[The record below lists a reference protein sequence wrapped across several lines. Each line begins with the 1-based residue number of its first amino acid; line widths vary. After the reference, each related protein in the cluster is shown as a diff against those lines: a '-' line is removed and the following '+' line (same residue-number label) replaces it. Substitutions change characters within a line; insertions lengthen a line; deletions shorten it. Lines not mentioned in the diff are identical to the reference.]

1 MPIDIEDLRAFKGGD
16 VEKVKESE
24 RRRFNADG
32 PAKVDKIIALDE
44 TWRSNRGQIDNL
56 RKAFNAESKRMGEFA
71 KQRKEKGAE
80 WFNAR
85 KDEVSAKTA
94 AIKVEIAEKEAEMA
108 AAAKERD
115 ALLGTIGNYVHDSV
129 PVFEHEEDPE
139 TGELHNAIESTWGV
153 DTRRVFPESKEDGA
167 ADLRLRN
174 NAPGAGPDGKL
185 LHHHELL
192 QMLGGYNPEEGI
204 KVGGSR
210 CYFLRGAGVS
220 LNFAL
225 QMYAQNFLIEQN
237 YTLLQPPYFMRKD
250 VMAGVAQLAEFDEAL
265 YHVSGGDE
273 TESGAEREK
282 YLIAT
287 SEQPICGFHKDEWI
301 NEKTLRG
308 NPIKYA
314 GVSTCFRKEAG
325 SSGKDTRGIF
335 RVHQFE
341 KVEQFVISHPE
352 ESWECHEQML
362 MQCKTFTQ
370 SLGLAYR
377 VVNIV
382 SGDLNNAAAKKYD
395 MEAWFPGYDAYREIV
410 SCSNCLDYQS
420 RSMEIRCGQPS
431 SKSERTASAGKG
443 KAARKNYVHMLNSTL
458 CACTRLICCIL
469 ENYQT
474 PLGVVVP
481 EVLLRYMPPALLK
494 TDEEGRKYLPFVEP
508 LKVVEEKATKKKKK
522 KKGGNKKNNQKKTK
536 GGESKQA
543 AAEPKAPS
551 TGGN

>member
-16 VEKVKESE
+16 VERVKESE
-24 RRRFNADG
+24 RRRFND
-32 PAKVDKIIALDE
+32 PSRVDTVIQLDE
-44 TWRSNRGQIDNL
+44 TWRKLRGEIDL
-56 RKAFNAESKRMGEFA
+56 HRKEFNAESKKMGEYA

-80 WFNAR
+80 WFNQ
-85 KDEVSAKTA
+85 KKEETKAKTA
-94 AIKVEIAEKEAEMA
+94 EIKAQI
-108 AAAKERD
+108 AAKEEEMVLTAGERD
-115 ALLGTIGNYVHDSV
+115 KLLSTIGNYVHDSV

-139 TGELHNAIESTWGV
+139 TGELHNGIESTWGNE
-153 DTRRVFPESKEDGA
+153 TRRVFPSSKD
-167 ADLRLRN
+167 ADRDDLLGRN
-174 NAPGAGPDGKL
+174 NAPGAGPDGKM

-192 QMLGGYNPEEGI
+192 QMLGGYRPDEGI

-225 QMYAQNFLIEQN
+225 QMYAQNFLIEQD

-250 VMAGVAQLAEFDEAL
+250 IMAGVAQLAEFDEAL

-287 SEQPICGFHKDEWI
+287 SEQPICGFHKGEWI
-301 NEKTLRG
+301 NEKTLRE
-308 NPIKYA
+308 NPIRYA

-341 KVEQFVISHPE
+341 KVEQFVICHPE
-352 ESWECHEQML
+352 ESWSCHEQML
-362 MQCKTFTQ
+362 AQCKAFTQ

-382 SGDLNNAAAKKYD
+382 SGDLNNAASKKYD

-420 RSMEIRCGQPS
+420 RSMDIRCGQPD
-431 SKSERTASAGKG
+431 SKKDRTQG
-443 KAARKNYVHMLNSTL
+443 KAARKKYVHMLNSTL

-481 EVLLRYMPPALLK
+481 EVLIRYMPPSMLK
-494 TDEEGRKYLPFVEP
+494 TDEEGRKYMPFVEE
-508 LKVVEEKATKKKKK
+508 LKVEEDGTKKGSNNKSKKSKKSKNSKAKKK
-522 KKGGNKKNNQKKTK
+522 QG

-543 AAEPKAPS
+543 AEPAAPS
-551 TGGN
+551 TASK

>member
-24 RRRFNADG
+24 RRRFND
-32 PAKVDKIIALDE
+32 PARVDTIIALDE
-44 TWRSNRGQIDNL
+44 TWRTRRGEIDRL
-56 RKAFNAESKRMGEFA
+56 RKAFNAESKKMGEYA

-85 KDEVSAKTA
+85 KEETKAKTA
-94 AIKVEIAEKEAEMA
+94 EIKAEIVQKEEEMTA
-108 AAAKERD
+108 AATERD

-139 TGELHNAIESTWGV
+139 TGALNNGIESTWGV
-153 DTRRVFPESKEDGA
+153 DTRRVFPDSKEDGA
-167 ADLRLRN
+167 ADLRTRN
-174 NAPGAGPDGKL
+174 AAPGAGPDGTM

-192 QMLGGYNPEEGI
+192 QMLGGYDPEAGV

-210 CYFLRGAGVS
+210 CYFLRGSGVS

-225 QMYAQNFLIEQN
+225 QLYAQNFLIEQS

-250 VMAGVAQLAEFDEAL
+250 IMAGVAQLAEFDEAL

-273 TESGAEREK
+273 TEAGAEREK

-341 KVEQFVISHPE
+341 KVEQFVIAHPE
-352 ESWECHEQML
+352 ESWDCHEKML
-362 MQCKTFTQ
+362 EQCKAFTQ

-420 RSMEIRCGQPS
+420 RSMEIRCGQPAA
-431 SKSERTASAGKG
+431 KSDRAASAGKG

-481 EVLLRYMPPALLK
+481 EVLLRYMPPAMLK
-494 TDEEGRKYLPFVEP
+494 TDEEGRKYMPFIEE
-508 LKVVEEKATKKKKK
+508 LKVEEVAKK
-522 KKGGNKKNNQKKTK
+522 KKGGKSKKSKKKK
-536 GGESKQA
+536 GAAGESKEA
-543 AAEPKAPS
+543 AAPKAPS
-551 TGGN
+551 TAGK